1 MLNKIKKGL
10 QQPLVKRMA
19 VYALT
24 DGLSRALPF
33 LVMPVI
39 AAYMTPAEFGI
50 ASTYMIFTQLI
61 GAFISLSTNSLYSVD
76 YYRTKPED
84 KARLLSN
91 LMAVNFGITVISMIV
106 VALCTNIVADF
117 FVITLQWQLLGCLMM
132 LFSAIVDMYITYL
145 RMEEKV
151 KLYGR
156 YQILRSVASAALTL
170 LFVAVFFMSWQG
182 RVYALVIT
190 NLVTFVLAMITFWKL
205 NLITVKFE
213 KEKIV
218 EAVKFGVPLLPHKL
232 STWVRG
238 GFDRIMITKKVGI
251 SDTGLYS
258 FGGNISNAA
267 SLFVTSFFSAYTP
280 YVYKELNLTEEET
293 SNSAAIRA
301 GIVKKCWL
309 SLIGFGIVL
318 ILGDIILTAFV
329 KIFFDETYQEA
340 IQYFPYFFIAIFF
353 NFVYNLSSIFVFY
366 SKSTKFLGVITMSV
380 GLVQASCTI
389 PLIGHYGTIGASYA
403 LLIGS
408 FLKGLAVFIYGQ
420 KVYPMPWF
428 NLFKKK

>member
-1 MLNKIKKGL
+1 MIKNIKNGL
-10 QQPLVKRMA
+10 KQPLVKRMA

-39 AAYMTPAEFGI
+39 AYYMSPAEFGV
-50 ASTYMIFTQLI
+50 ASSYMIFTQLI

-76 YYRTKPED
+76 YYRTKPEN
-84 KARLLSN
+84 KAGLLSN
-91 LMAVNFGITVISMIV
+91 LMMVNFAVTIISIIV
-106 VALCTNIVADF
+106 VSLFTNIVADF

-132 LFSAIVDMYITYL
+132 FFSAIVDMYITYL

-151 KLYGR
+151 KLYGK

-170 LFVAVFFMSWQG
+170 LFVAVFYMSWHG
-182 RVYALVIT
+182 RIYALVIT
-190 NLVTFVLAMITFWKL
+190 NLVTFVMAMITFWKL
-205 NLITVKFE
+205 NLISFNFE
-213 KEKIV
+213 KVKIV
-218 EAVKFGVPLLPHKL
+218 EAIKFGVPLLPHKL

-267 SLFVTSFFSAYTP
+267 SLFVTSFFGAYTP
-280 YVYKELNLTEEET
+280 YVYKQLNLADEEIQ
-293 SNSAAIRA
+293 NKQAIRA
-301 GIVKKCWL
+301 SIVKQCYL
-309 SLIGFGIVL
+309 SLLGFGILL

-329 KIFFDETYQEA
+329 KLFFDASYQES
-340 IQYFPYFFIAIFF
+340 IRYFPFFFIAIFF

-366 SKSTKFLGVITMSV
+366 SKNTKFLGVITMIV

-389 PLIGHYGTIGASYA
+389 PLIGNFGTIGASYA

-408 FLKGLAVFIYGQ
+408 FLKGLAVFVYGQ

-428 NLFKKK
+428 NLFRKK

>member
-10 QQPLVKRMA
+10 KQPLVKRMA

-84 KARLLSN
+84 KAKLLSN

-301 GIVKKCWL
+301 GSGC
-309 SLIGFGIVL
+309 
-318 ILGDIILTAFV
+318 
-329 KIFFDETYQEA
+329 
-340 IQYFPYFFIAIFF
+340 
-353 NFVYNLSSIFVFY
+353 
-366 SKSTKFLGVITMSV
+366 
-380 GLVQASCTI
+380 C
-389 PLIGHYGTIGASYA
+389 
-403 LLIGS
+403 
-408 FLKGLAVFIYGQ
+408 
-420 KVYPMPWF
+420 
-428 NLFKKK
+428 